1 MHPIFI
7 AFISAVIAQTS
18 IDYSGCA
25 NQDCTTTTNPNR
37 DCSLYAANLPL
48 TGACQDSASGLSF
61 LAVAGAVANTAT
73 VSTFSGAGCGG
84 TALNVN
90 TNLPRS

>member
-7 AFISAVIAQTS
+7 AFISAVIAQSS

-25 NQDCTTTTNPNR
+25 NQDCTTTTNR
-37 DCSLYAANLPL
+37 GCALYAANLPL
-48 TGACQDSASGLSF
+48 TGTCQDYSAIGFSF
-61 LAVAGAVANTAT
+61 QAVAGAVANTAT